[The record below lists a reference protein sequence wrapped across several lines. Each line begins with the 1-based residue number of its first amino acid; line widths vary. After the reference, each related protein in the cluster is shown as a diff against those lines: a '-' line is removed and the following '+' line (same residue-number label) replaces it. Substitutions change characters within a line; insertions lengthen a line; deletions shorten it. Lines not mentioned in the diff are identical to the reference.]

1 HHERHPEPLQVVR
14 LGRGRAGD
22 RRGAAEPRRLLQY
35 RPRTSQ
41 LLRPRQAAVPHPDR
55 LRGDEGRRA
64 RAGLLEHGRRR
75 PGDVPYPVAHQ
86 RARLRHG
93 DPGSH
98 RAAALRGGAARSG
111 RRRGSSA
118 DREPGPRGHPRGARA
133 PGPQRHA
140 GLRLLHAHGPRPR
153 HHPDQR
159 HPARRRGSPRRRRR
173 DRLLMVSRR
182 VRSLLAGLAAAG
194 LLVGPAGGRA
204 EEWGG
209 IEPGLTTIDQVRARY
224 GAPSK
229 ETRAK
234 VEGHDTIQWVFED
247 ARAPGGIQSLTVDYG
262 LLTPQGYKQ
271 TVVRAFRIVPKPK
284 IFGKNTVAQA
294 WGPPDAIGKQNEQ
307 ETFFYKSGLVVI
319 FTKEG
324 DDTVLMTFTP
334 PQPDA
339 PAPAAPRR

>member
-1 HHERHPEPLQVVR
+1 
-14 LGRGRAGD
+14 
-22 RRGAAEPRRLLQY
+22 
-35 RPRTSQ
+35 
-41 LLRPRQAAVPHPDR
+41 
-55 LRGDEGRRA
+55 
-64 RAGLLEHGRRR
+64 
-75 PGDVPYPVAHQ
+75 
-86 RARLRHG
+86 
-93 DPGSH
+93 
-98 RAAALRGGAARSG
+98 
-111 RRRGSSA
+111 
-118 DREPGPRGHPRGARA
+118 
-133 PGPQRHA
+133 
-140 GLRLLHAHGPRPR
+140 
-153 HHPDQR
+153 
-159 HPARRRGSPRRRRR
+159 
-173 DRLLMVSRR
+173 MVSRR

-262 LLTPQGYKQ
+262 LLTPQGYKP

>member
-1 HHERHPEPLQVVR
+1 MAP
-14 LGRGRAGD
+14 GRA
-22 RRGAAEPRRLLQY
+22 
-35 RPRTSQ
+35 
-41 LLRPRQAAVPHPDR
+41 
-55 LRGDEGRRA
+55 
-64 RAGLLEHGRRR
+64 
-75 PGDVPYPVAHQ
+75 
-86 RARLRHG
+86 
-93 DPGSH
+93 
-98 RAAALRGGAARSG
+98 
-111 RRRGSSA
+111 
-118 DREPGPRGHPRGARA
+118 
-133 PGPQRHA
+133 
-140 GLRLLHAHGPRPR
+140 
-153 HHPDQR
+153 
-159 HPARRRGSPRRRRR
+159 
-173 DRLLMVSRR
+173 
-182 VRSLLAGLAAAG
+182 RSLLAGLTIAG
-194 LLVGPAGGRA
+194 LLVGPAGAQA

-209 IEPGLTTIDQVRARY
+209 IEPGITTIDQVRARY

-294 WGPPDAIGKQNEQ
+294 WGPPDAIAMQNEQ